1 MLLRKKKTKQK
12 TENKKLTKKQNKTK
26 QKQLTRNIGYEKC
39 KKRVVI
45 DSVECSIVRSVSSVS
60 NVSIGYYM

>member
-1 MLLRKKKTKQK
+1 MCYCEKKQNKKQK
-12 TENKKLTKKQNKTK
+12 TKKTKKQNKTK
-26 QKQLTRNIGYEKC
+26 QIIRKIGYEKC

-60 NVSIGYYM
+60 NVSIGYSM